1 MEKRTLYLP
10 RLIDRIHAGNFHNQ
24 LTWMINEIGEIYH
37 LLHVAYID
45 NGQQRVV
52 VLE

>member
-10 RLIDRIHAGNFHNQ
+10 RLIDRVYAGDFHHQ
-24 LTWMINEIGEIYH
+24 LTRMINEIAEIYH
-37 LLHVAYID
+37 LLLIAYID
-45 NGQQRVV
+45 NSQQRVV